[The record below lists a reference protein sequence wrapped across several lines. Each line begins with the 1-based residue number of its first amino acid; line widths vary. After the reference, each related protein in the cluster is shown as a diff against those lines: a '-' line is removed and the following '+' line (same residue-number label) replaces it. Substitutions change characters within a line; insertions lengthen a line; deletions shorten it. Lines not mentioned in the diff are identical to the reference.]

1 MVGCLPH
8 KFPII
13 LMQLIEG
20 RLLQLAAIEWR
31 KDILIC
37 SSALNQNQK
46 PFSQQYGRRVFINW
60 GYIVMEKNSIQ
71 DIKRLSFSPAP
82 FFLMDLGKSF
92 SNKNSCHVRDS

>member
-1 MVGCLPH
+1 MAYSQSGKHALTPLVRTDEENPSLSNMG
-8 KFPII
+8 
-13 LMQLIEG
+13 EG
-20 RLLQLAAIEWR
+20 FNNL
-31 KDILIC
+31 
-37 SSALNQNQK
+37 
-46 PFSQQYGRRVFINW
+46 